1 VKFAVST
8 SKTTMFKVTQS
19 SKNITPFGGLNF
31 IYDAITRKGLK
42 TFIDKQLGARHALAH
57 YSYSDILLSLFGNS
71 LCQGEY
77 ISDLQILK
85 SKFSEQVFGKIP
97 SPDTVEYVCQELKTT
112 TIEIASEHDSKI
124 IHQINYNHS
133 LNKNLI
139 SLAIETQ
146 QLNKENKAYVL
157 DFDNVVVA
165 TEKQDAKM
173 SYKGIKGYHPNISFV
188 GRIPVHIENHNGN
201 TPARYAQ
208 AETLKRC
215 FENLEEQ
222 HISIAHFRAD
232 SASYQKEV
240 INVVSKKAT
249 HFYVRIIDFADIR
262 EYCAGIQNWE
272 TIEINHQQKEVGTTF
287 YCPFGQTNS
296 YRIVVTRTLKKTAQI
311 DFESNSAYNYYG
323 IMTNNTA
330 LSNKE
335 IIEFY
340 NQRGDAENANRFLL
354 NDFNLHHLPFPD
366 MCTNTV
372 YMYLMAMCATLFEWT
387 KIILVNNKTEKITL
401 NMRVKTV
408 CFHYITVATQF
419 VEHARQKIIQVF
431 SPTEYCI
438 LEI

>member
-1 VKFAVST
+1 
-8 SKTTMFKVTQS
+8 MFKVTQS

-31 IYDAITRKGLK
+31 IYDAINRKGLK
-42 TFIDKQLGARHALAH
+42 TFIDKQLGSRHALAK

-77 ISDLQILK
+77 IADLQTLK
-85 SKFSEQVFGKIP
+85 NKFSEQVFTKIP
-97 SPDTVEYVCQELKTT
+97 SPDTVEYACQELKTT
-112 TIEIASEHDSKI
+112 TVEIASEHDSKI
-124 IHQINYNHS
+124 IHQINYNTE
-133 LNKNLI
+133 LNKILVA
-139 SLAIETQ
+139 LAIETK
-146 QLNKENKAYVL
+146 QLEKENKTYTL

-173 SYKGIKGYHPNISFV
+173 SYKGIKGYHPNIAFV

-222 HISIAHFRAD
+222 NISIEHFRAD

-240 INVVSKKAT
+240 INLVSQKSNY
-249 HFYVRIIDFADIR
+249 FYVRITDFADIR
-262 EYCAGIQNWE
+262 QHCGAIQNWE
-272 TIEINHQQKEVGTTF
+272 TIEINHQKKEVGTTL
-287 YCPFGQTNS
+287 YCPFGETKS
-296 YRIVVTRTLKKTAQI
+296 YRIVVTRTEKKTAQI
-311 DFESNSAYNYYG
+311 DMESHTAYDYYG
-323 IMTNNTA
+323 IMTNNLA
-330 LSNKE
+330 LNNQE

-340 NQRGDAENANRFLL
+340 NQRGDAENSNRFLL

-366 MCTNTV
+366 MCTNTA

-387 KIILVNNKTEKITL
+387 KIVLVNNHTEKITL
-401 NMRVKTV
+401 TMRTKAL
-408 CFHYITVATQF
+408 CFHYITIATNF
-419 VEHARQKIIQVF
+419 VIHARQKIIQVF